1 MPTLRVTQNTVFK
14 RSLQSSIQER
24 QSIQAIR
31 ESVSAECRVEA
42 GAGFEVDN
50 AFRVGSHC
58 FVKLKQPL
66 EAVGT
71 IGYFVLSHVET
82 VIEELRGVWI
92 TNVDSVVLHSQSN
105 IQQALQQLKAIGF
118 NTIYPVVWQRGF
130 TLYPSSVAER
140 LTGYPTMPRSPFSR
154 RDMLAELIAAAKPLQ
169 LRVLPWFEYGLATLP
184 TSDLAK
190 RNPQLLSCD
199 RRGEV
204 IRIKQTD
211 RQPDSFVWLNPCHE
225 EVQQFFTTLMAELV
239 QQYEIDGIQLDDHF
253 GFPVELGYD
262 SVSVEHYRQHV
273 GKPMPHRLPY
283 RSQHPDKAQWASWQ
297 LTHLLKQMVE
307 TVRSH
312 RSDSL
317 ISLSPNPLGF
327 SKANYAIDWQQ
338 WIQQGLIDELV
349 LQVYRDQSFR
359 FKQEISKREVLQS
372 CQQIPV
378 AIGILSGLRVKSV
391 PTQRLVQQ
399 IQAVRHRPFAGFS
412 CFFYETLFNER
423 LSPNVARNF
432 ADLAQL
438 FTK

>member
-14 RSLQSSIQER
+14 RSLQPLMKGSI
-24 QSIQAIR
+24 
-31 ESVSAECRVEA
+31 SAECKLNA
-42 GAGFEVDN
+42 GQIIEVDY

-66 EAVGT
+66 EPVGT
-71 IGYFVLSHVET
+71 IGYLLLSHLAP
-82 VIEELRGVWI
+82 VIEELRGVWL
-92 TNVDSVVLHSQSN
+92 TNVDSTVLHSRSN
-105 IQQALQQLKAIGF
+105 IQQALQRLKAIGF

-130 TLYPSSVAER
+130 TLYPSSVTER
-140 LTGYPTMPRSPFSR
+140 FTGYPAMPRSPFSR

-184 TSDLAK
+184 HSDLAK
-190 RNPQLLSCD
+190 RNPHLLSCD

-204 IRIKQTD
+204 IRIKRTD

-225 EVQQFFTTLMAELV
+225 EVQQFFTALMAELV

-262 SVSVEHYRQHV
+262 PVSVEHYRQHI
-273 GKPMPHRLPY
+273 GKPMPQ
-283 RSQHPDKAQWASWQ
+283 RSHHPDKAQWASWQ
-297 LTHLLKQMVE
+297 LTHLLRQMVE
-307 TVRSH
+307 TVRTH
-312 RSDSL
+312 RQEGL

-327 SKANYAIDWQQ
+327 SKANYALDWQH

-349 LQVYRDQSFR
+349 LQVYRDQPFR

-378 AIGILSGLRVKSV
+378 AIGILSGLRVKPV
-391 PTQRLVQQ
+391 PTQQLIQQ
-399 IQAVRHRPFAGFS
+399 IEAVRHRPFAGFS
-412 CFFYETLFNER
+412 CFFYETLFHER

-432 ADLAQL
+432 VDLAQL
-438 FTK
+438 FTR